1 MQQEHNIASFT
12 KFYALSLLVYVL
24 AMYDVT
30 WLNKAPVTLLRGF
43 IILVCLLK
51 MFGNSYLRISR
62 NQVLPIILLLIY
74 CVYSVVITHS
84 GDPFVTIRYAA
95 VFISMS
101 SVFFLTYY
109 EKLYVLRV
117 FTNGFFVI
125 LLISLFG
132 WVLFLLGVS
141 LPHSGL
147 ILHSNGFHE
156 YYDYYFFRIASQS
169 LESDFPRF
177 QSIFLEPG
185 QLATPCVFLFY
196 LNSFENKV
204 FGRKNLVLLVAIILS
219 FSLISY
225 GLMLVTFVTIA
236 WTKGARWRVPLT
248 IIVVFV
254 IGGIYYFASSSEN
267 NAINALILSRLE
279 YDEETII
286 SGNNRTASVF
296 DANYANFIKSKD
308 KYFGIHKELSSGYNW
323 SNNSSGYK
331 KFIVHEGIV
340 GLVVIMA
347 LITAMFLKNKK
358 NAKTFIF
365 FIILVMAFLVR
376 NLLQSPLWLSIAIL
390 GFYLLGNENNL
401 KVNPIENNNDSY
413 QVNT

>member
-30 WLNKAPVTLLRGF
+30 WLNKVPVTLLRGF
-43 IILVCLLK
+43 TILVCLLK
-51 MFGNSYLRISR
+51 MFGTSSLRIPR
-62 NQVLPIILLLIY
+62 NTVLPITLLLVY

-101 SVFFLTYY
+101 SLFLLTYN

-117 FTNGFFVI
+117 FTDGFVVI

-132 WVLFLLGVS
+132 WILFLLGVN

-156 YYDYYFFRIASQS
+156 YYDYYFFRTSAYSV
-169 LESDFPRF
+169 ESDFPRF

-225 GLMLVTFVTIA
+225 GLMLITFVTIA
-236 WTKGARWRVPLT
+236 WTEGARWRVPLT

-254 IGGIYYFASSSEN
+254 IGGVYYFASSSEN
-267 NAINALILSRLE
+267 NAINVLILSRLE

-286 SGNNRTASVF
+286 SGNNRTADVF
-296 DANYANFIKSKD
+296 DRNYEDFMNSND
-308 KYFGIHKELSSGYNW
+308 KYFGIHNKLSSGYDW

-331 KFIVHEGIV
+331 KFIVHDGII
-340 GLVVIMA
+340 GLVVFMS
-347 LITAMFLKNKK
+347 LIITMFLKNR
-358 NAKTFIF
+358 NAKTLMF
-365 FIILVMAFLVR
+365 FIILVVAFLVR
-376 NLLQSPLWLSIAIL
+376 NLLQNPMWLSIAIL

-401 KVNPIENNNDSY
+401 KVNPIENNNDNY
-413 QVNT
+413 LINT

>member
-12 KFYALSLLVYVL
+12 KLYALSLFVYVL

-30 WLNKAPVTLLRGF
+30 WLNKVPVTLLRGF
-43 IILVCLLK
+43 IILVCFLK
-51 MFGNSYLRISR
+51 MFGISSLRIPR
-62 NQVLPIILLLIY
+62 NTVLPITLLL
-74 CVYSVVITHS
+74 VYSVYSIVITHS

-101 SVFFLTYY
+101 SLFLLTDD

-117 FTNGFFVI
+117 FTDGFVVI
-125 LLISLFG
+125 LLISLLG
-132 WVLFLLGVS
+132 WILFLLGVN

-156 YYDYYFFRIASQS
+156 YYDYYFFRVSASGV
-169 LESDFPRF
+169 ESDFPRF

-225 GLMLVTFVTIA
+225 GLMLISFVTIA
-236 WTKGARWRVPLT
+236 WTKGARWKVPLT
-248 IIVVFV
+248 IIVVLV
-254 IGGIYYFASSSEN
+254 IGGVYYLASSSED
-267 NAINALILSRLE
+267 NAIYALILSRLE

-286 SGNNRTASVF
+286 SGNNRTADVF
-296 DANYANFIKSKD
+296 NLYYADFINSND
-308 KYFGIHKELSSGYNW
+308 KYFGIHNKLSSGYDW
-323 SNNSSGYK
+323 TNNSSGYK
-331 KFIVHEGIV
+331 KFIVHDGIV
-340 GLVVIMA
+340 GMVIFMT
-347 LITAMFLKNKK
+347 LIITMFLKNR
-358 NAKTFIF
+358 NAKTLMF
-365 FIILVMAFLVR
+365 FIILVLAFLVR
-376 NLLQSPLWLSIAIL
+376 NLLQNPMWLSIAIL

-401 KVNPIENNNDSY
+401 KVNPIENNNDNY
-413 QVNT
+413 LINT